1 MGEITQTAQPIQPG
15 QIVVVLGAGGFLG
28 SHVADAL
35 SAAGYR
41 VRLFD
46 RTPSPFLRFDQEM
59 IIGDLMDINQVSSAV
74 QGATAVYNFAAIAD
88 IDEAHNNPLG
98 TVSIN
103 VLGNMHALEA
113 SRLAGVRRFIFAS
126 SVYVYSKSGSFYRA
140 SKQAAE
146 RFTETYHERYG
157 LEYTIL
163 RYGSLYGRRS
173 DKRNGIYR
181 MLHEAI
187 QKHSITYHGNGEAL
201 REYIHVEDAARMSV
215 QVLAPEFAN
224 RHLILT
230 GQEKLRIRDVMTMIS
245 EMLPWDVAL
254 NFDQDKPGHHYQITP
269 YAFQPSIGHKLMPY
283 EHVDLGQ
290 GLLDCIQE
298 IHQQISHDDNKD
310 NPAGNTTPSSTDNQ
324 V

>member
-1 MGEITQTAQPIQPG
+1 MSNKSASEEIA
-15 QIVVVLGAGGFLG
+15 VVFGASGFLG

-35 SAAGYR
+35 SEAGYR

-46 RTPSPFLRFDQEM
+46 RAPSPYQRPDQEM
-59 IIGDLMDINQVSSAV
+59 IVGDIMDLSQAIEAAKGAAV
-74 QGATAVYNFAAIAD
+74 VYNFAAIAD
-88 IDEAHNNPLG
+88 IDEAHDKPLA
-98 TVSIN
+98 TATIN
-103 VLGNMHALEA
+103 VLGNMHVLEA
-113 SRLAGVRRFIFAS
+113 ARFVGARRFIFAS
-126 SVYVYSKSGSFYRA
+126 SVYVYSESGSFYRA

-163 RYGSLYGRRS
+163 RYGSLYGRRA
-173 DKRNGIYR
+173 DLRNGIYR

-187 QKHSITYHGNGEAL
+187 QKHTITYHGTGNAM

-245 EMLPWDVAL
+245 EIMPWPVELHFENA
-254 NFDQDKPGHHYQITP
+254 NAVHHYEITP
-269 YAFQPSIGHKLMPY
+269 YAFQPRIGRKLVLN

-290 GLLDCIQE
+290 GLLDCLRE
-298 IHQQISHDDNKD
+298 IHQHIHHAKQEDDATPTTSD
-310 NPAGNTTPSSTDNQ
+310 NRA
-324 V
+324 

>member
-1 MGEITQTAQPIQPG
+1 MVNET
-15 QIVVVLGAGGFLG
+15 VVVFGASGFLG

-46 RTPSPFLRFDQEM
+46 RSPSPYLKSNQEM
-59 IIGDLMDINQVSSAV
+59 IIGDIMNLDQVIEAAKGTSI
-74 QGATAVYNFAAIAD
+74 VYNFAAIAD
-88 IDEAHNNPLG
+88 IDEANDKPIS
-98 TVSIN
+98 TATIN

-113 SRLAGVRRFIFAS
+113 ARIAGVRRFVFAS
-126 SVYVYSKSGSFYRA
+126 SIYVYSESGSFYRA

-157 LEYTIL
+157 LDYSIL

-181 MLHEAI
+181 MLHEAVAH
-187 QKHSITYHGNGEAL
+187 HSITYKGSGDAM

-215 QVLAPEFAN
+215 QILAPEFAN
-224 RHLILT
+224 RHMILT
-230 GQEKLRIRDVMTMIS
+230 GQERLRIKDVMTMIS
-245 EMLPWDVAL
+245 EILPWPVEL
-254 NFDQDKPGHHYQITP
+254 HFDEANAVHHYEITP
-269 YAFQPSIGHKLMPY
+269 YAFQPRVGRKLVLN

-290 GLLDCIQE
+290 GILDCLRE
-298 IHQQISHDDNKD
+298 IHQDLHHSDENDD
-310 NPAGNTTPSSTDNQ
+310 ATPSTSDNRA
-324 V
+324 

>member
-1 MGEITQTAQPIQPG
+1 MSETIQPG
-15 QIVVVLGAGGFLG
+15 QTAVVLGAGGFLG

-35 SAAGYR
+35 SNAGYK

-46 RTPSPFLRFDQEM
+46 RNPSPFRRSDQEM
-59 IIGDLMDINQVSSAV
+59 IIGDLMDISQVSNAV
-74 QGATAVYNFAAIAD
+74 QGAAAVYNFAAVAD
-88 IDEAHNNPLG
+88 IDEAHDNPLG
-98 TVSIN
+98 TASIN

-126 SVYVYSKSGSFYRA
+126 SVYVYSETGSFYRA

-173 DKRNGIYR
+173 DRRNGIYR

-187 QKHSITYHGNGEAL
+187 QQRAITYRGSGESI

-215 QVLAPEFAN
+215 QILAPEFAN

-245 EMLPWDVAL
+245 EMLPWNVDL
-254 NFDQDKPGHHYQITP
+254 HYDQAKPGHHYQITP
-269 YAFQPSIGHKLMPY
+269 YAFQPRVGRKLVLN

-298 IHQQISHDDNKD
+298 IYQQISH
-310 NPAGNTTPSSTDNQ
+310 GNEEGGTTPSSTDNQ
-324 V
+324 A

>member
-1 MGEITQTAQPIQPG
+1 MVNET
-15 QIVVVLGAGGFLG
+15 VVVFGASGFLG

-46 RTPSPFLRFDQEM
+46 RSPSPYLKSNQEM
-59 IIGDLMDINQVSSAV
+59 IIGDIMNLDQVIEAAKGTSI
-74 QGATAVYNFAAIAD
+74 VYNFAAIAD
-88 IDEAHNNPLG
+88 IDEANDKPIP
-98 TVSIN
+98 TATIN

-113 SRLAGVRRFIFAS
+113 ARIAGARRFVFAS
-126 SVYVYSKSGSFYRA
+126 SIYVYSESGSFYRA

-157 LEYTIL
+157 LDYSIL

-181 MLHEAI
+181 MLHEAVAH
-187 QKHSITYHGNGEAL
+187 HSITYKGSGDAM

-215 QVLAPEFAN
+215 QILAPEFAN
-224 RHLILT
+224 RHMILT
-230 GQEKLRIRDVMTMIS
+230 GQERLRIKDVMTMIS
-245 EMLPWDVAL
+245 EILPWPVEL
-254 NFDQDKPGHHYQITP
+254 HFDEANTVHHYEITP
-269 YAFQPSIGHKLMPY
+269 YAFQPRVGRKLVLN

-290 GLLDCIQE
+290 GILDCLRE
-298 IHQQISHDDNKD
+298 IHQDLHHSDENDD
-310 NPAGNTTPSSTDNQ
+310 ATPSTSDNRA
-324 V
+324 

>member
-1 MGEITQTAQPIQPG
+1 MTAISNEKV
-15 QIVVVLGAGGFLG
+15 IVFGASGFLG

-35 SAAGYR
+35 TAAGYR

-46 RTPSPFLRFDQEM
+46 RVASPFLKGNQEM
-59 IIGDLMDINQVSSAV
+59 IVGDIMDLNQVIEAT
-74 QGATAVYNFAAIAD
+74 QGTSIVYNFAAIAD
-88 IDEAHNNPLG
+88 IDEAHDKPIP
-98 TVSIN
+98 TATIN
-103 VLGNMHALEA
+103 VLGNMHTLEA
-113 SRLAGVRRFIFAS
+113 ARIAGARRFVFAS
-126 SVYVYSKSGSFYRA
+126 TVYVYSESGSFYRA

-157 LEYTIL
+157 LDYNIL

-173 DKRNGIYR
+173 DRRNGIYR
-181 MLHEAI
+181 MLREAI
-187 QKHSITYHGNGEAL
+187 EQHSITYKGSGEAM

-245 EMLPWDVAL
+245 EMMPWPVDL
-254 NFDQDKPGHHYQITP
+254 HFDEANTIHHYKITP
-269 YAFQPSIGHKLMPY
+269 YAFQPKIGRKLVLN

-290 GLLDCIQE
+290 GLLDCLRE
-298 IHQQISHDDNKD
+298 IHQDLHHGDGNDDATPATPD
-310 NPAGNTTPSSTDNQ
+310 NRA
-324 V
+324 

>member
-1 MGEITQTAQPIQPG
+1 MVNET
-15 QIVVVLGAGGFLG
+15 VVVFGASGFLG

-46 RTPSPFLRFDQEM
+46 RSPSPYLKSNQEM
-59 IIGDLMDINQVSSAV
+59 IIGDIMNLDQVIEAAK
-74 QGATAVYNFAAIAD
+74 GASIVYNFAAIAD
-88 IDEAHNNPLG
+88 IDEANDKPIP
-98 TVSIN
+98 TATIN

-113 SRLAGVRRFIFAS
+113 ARIAGVRRFVFAS
-126 SVYVYSKSGSFYRA
+126 SIYVYSESGSFYRA

-157 LEYTIL
+157 LDYSIL

-181 MLHEAI
+181 MLHEAVAH
-187 QKHSITYHGNGEAL
+187 HSITYKGSGDAM

-215 QVLAPEFAN
+215 QILAPEFAN
-224 RHLILT
+224 RHMILT
-230 GQEKLRIRDVMTMIS
+230 GQERLRIKNVMTMIS
-245 EMLPWDVAL
+245 EILPWPVEL
-254 NFDQDKPGHHYQITP
+254 HFDEANAVHHYEITP
-269 YAFQPSIGHKLMPY
+269 YAFQPRVGRKLVLN

-290 GLLDCIQE
+290 GILDCLRE
-298 IHQQISHDDNKD
+298 IHQDLHHSDENDD
-310 NPAGNTTPSSTDNQ
+310 ATPSTSDNRA
-324 V
+324 

>member
-1 MGEITQTAQPIQPG
+1 MVNET
-15 QIVVVLGAGGFLG
+15 VVVFGASGFLG

-46 RTPSPFLRFDQEM
+46 RSPSPYLKSNQEM
-59 IIGDLMDINQVSSAV
+59 IIGDIMNLDQVIEAAKGTSI
-74 QGATAVYNFAAIAD
+74 VYNFAAIAD
-88 IDEAHNNPLG
+88 IDEANDKPIP
-98 TVSIN
+98 TATIN

-113 SRLAGVRRFIFAS
+113 ARIASVRRFVFAS
-126 SVYVYSKSGSFYRA
+126 SIYVYSESGSFYRA

-157 LEYTIL
+157 LDYSIL

-181 MLHEAI
+181 MLHEAVAH
-187 QKHSITYHGNGEAL
+187 HSITYKGSGDAM

-215 QVLAPEFAN
+215 QILAPEFAN
-224 RHLILT
+224 RHMILT
-230 GQEKLRIRDVMTMIS
+230 GQERLRIKDVMTMIS
-245 EMLPWDVAL
+245 EILPWPVEL
-254 NFDQDKPGHHYQITP
+254 HFDEANAVHHYEITP
-269 YAFQPSIGHKLMPY
+269 YAFQPRVGRKLVLN

-290 GLLDCIQE
+290 GILDCLRE
-298 IHQQISHDDNKD
+298 IHQDLHHSDENDD
-310 NPAGNTTPSSTDNQ
+310 ATPSTSDNRA
-324 V
+324 

>member
-1 MGEITQTAQPIQPG
+1 MLNET
-15 QIVVVLGAGGFLG
+15 VVVFGASGFLG

-46 RTPSPFLRFDQEM
+46 RTPSPFLKSNQEM
-59 IIGDLMDINQVSSAV
+59 IVGDIMNLDQVIAAAK
-74 QGATAVYNFAAIAD
+74 GASIVYNFAAIAD
-88 IDEAHNNPLG
+88 IDEAHDNPIP
-98 TVSIN
+98 TATIN

-113 SRLAGVRRFIFAS
+113 ARIAGARRFVFAS
-126 SVYVYSKSGSFYRA
+126 TVYVYSESGSFYRA

-157 LEYTIL
+157 LDYNIL
-163 RYGSLYGRRS
+163 RYGSLYGRRA

-181 MLHEAI
+181 MLHEAVEH
-187 QKHSITYHGNGEAL
+187 HSITYKGSGEAM

-230 GQEKLRIRDVMTMIS
+230 GQEKLRIKDVMMMIS
-245 EMLPWDVAL
+245 EILPWPVEL
-254 NFDQDKPGHHYQITP
+254 HFDEANAVHHYAITP
-269 YAFQPSIGHKLMPY
+269 YAFQPRIGRKLVLN

-290 GLLDCIQE
+290 GILDCLRE
-298 IHQQISHDDNKD
+298 IHQDFHHGDENDD
-310 NPAGNTTPSSTDNQ
+310 ATPSTSDNRA
-324 V
+324 